1 MWILFKM
8 WILAVNF
15 QENVNLGTMCHE
27 TKDRKND
34 KSSENRGCAIAK
46 SNDKCVSMTIV
57 VEFVVAGECDYA
69 SKCWTKGVKDLC
81 CCCTPHLKSNSVV
94 KTSVNYVSVR
104 IYKRIRIIKQSEM
117 RPHGGAT
124 FWDNHLPAVTTI
136 FTPFLVCLKPKI
148 LPKKQ
153 PTFEKKKK

>member
-1 MWILFKM
+1 
-8 WILAVNF
+8 
-15 QENVNLGTMCHE
+15 MCHE

-69 SKCWTKGVKDLC
+69 SKCWTKGVEDLC

-94 KTSVNYVSVR
+94 KTSVNYVGVR
-104 IYKRIRIIKQSEM
+104 IYKRIRMIKQSEM
-117 RPHGGAT
+117 RPLGGTT
-124 FWDNHLPAVTTI
+124 FWDNHLQAVTTI
-136 FTPFLVCLKPKI
+136 FAPILVCLKPKI
-148 LPKKQ
+148 LHIRWCHFLGQ
-153 PTFEKKKK
+153 SLAGRLHDS